1 MPNGINEREKFKQN
15 RYPMRAVFKDLPVWD
30 QRYLENAILASTW
43 SKDPNRRVGAIA
55 VSKEGVPGPACFNG
69 FPRGIKD
76 TPERLNN
83 KELKNRLAVHAEVNA
98 TILHPGSVVGCTI
111 YVTHQPCTPCASF
124 LIQNKYSRIVTF
136 DPELYSGMFD
146 RWGEDFN
153 LSLEVIEE
161 TGIELVLATT
171 FPEGHERH
179 GLPNRL
185 QDSGCCE
192 QPEQHAPIRVLP
204 LYIHH
209 DEKTSP

>member
-1 MPNGINEREKFKQN
+1 MSNGINEREKFKQN

-55 VSKEGVPGPACFNG
+55 VSKEGVPGPSCFNG

-76 TPERLNN
+76 TTDRLNN
-83 KELKNRLAVHAEVNA
+83 KELKNRLTIHAEVNA

-192 QPEQHAPIRVLP
+192 QPEQHTPIRVLP

>member
-1 MPNGINEREKFKQN
+1 MSNGINEREKFKKN
-15 RYPMRAVFKDLPVWD
+15 RYPTRMSFKDLPVWD
-30 QRYLENAILASTW
+30 QRYLQNAILASTW
-43 SKDPNRRVGAIA
+43 SKDPSRRVGAIA
-55 VSKEGVPGPACFNG
+55 VSKEGVPGPGCFNG

-83 KELKNRLAVHAEVNA
+83 KALKNRLTIHAEVNA

-111 YVTHQPCTPCASF
+111 YVTHQPCTPCAAF
-124 LIQNKYSRIVTF
+124 LVQNKYSRIVTF
-136 DPELYSGMFD
+136 DPELYNGMFD

-161 TGIELVLATT
+161 AGIELVLATT
-171 FPEGHERH
+171 FPEDHERH

-192 QPEQHAPIRVLP
+192 QPEQRASFRVLP

-209 DEKTSP
+209 DEKTPL

>member
-55 VSKEGVPGPACFNG
+55 VSKEGIPGPACFNG

-136 DPELYSGMFD
+136 DPELYNGMFD

-161 TGIELVLATT
+161 AGIELVLATT

-185 QDSGCCE
+185 QSNGCCDDS
-192 QPEQHAPIRVLP
+192 QQRTSIRVAP

-209 DEKTSP
+209 DEKTTP

>member
-98 TILHPGSVVGCTI
+98 TILHPGSVAGCTI

-124 LIQNKYSRIVTF
+124 LTQNKYSRIVTF

-146 RWGEDFN
+146 NWGNDFN
-153 LSLEVIEE
+153 LSLEIIEE
-161 TGIELVLATT
+161 AGIELMLATT

-185 QDSGCCE
+185 QENGCCE
-192 QPEQHAPIRVLP
+192 SKGASVPIRVAP

-209 DEKTSP
+209 DEKTPS

>member
-1 MPNGINEREKFKQN
+1 MLNGISEREKFKKN
-15 RYPMRAVFKDLPVWD
+15 MYPTRMSFKDLQVWD

-43 SKDPNRRVGAIA
+43 SKDPSRRVGAIA

-76 TPERLNN
+76 APERLNN

-136 DPELYSGMFD
+136 DPELYNGMFD

-153 LSLEVIEE
+153 LSLEIIVEA
-161 TGIELVLATT
+161 GIELVLATT

-185 QDSGCCE
+185 QDSGCCDDS
-192 QPEQHAPIRVLP
+192 QQRTSISP
-204 LYIHH
+204 LC
-209 DEKTSP
+209 DQEKQ